1 MKNAP
6 ARYAWLAIAPAFALL
21 IYWRVPFTW
30 FANDDFAWLGLPL
43 EVHRARDLVEV
54 LFAPRAQ
61 GTVRFLGERL
71 FFLVFSVVFGYHAL
85 PYHLFALATWCAD
98 LVLAALIGERL
109 TGSKAAGVLGA
120 VFWTASSVLVTPIA
134 WASAYNEL
142 LCGFCILL
150 AFYARL
156 RAWRVTDARAAW
168 RAVEWIAYLAGF
180 GALEVIVAYPAIAAL
195 HALCEDSEPLAD
207 ARGSDSATRVIRDQ
221 PSRDCE
227 GVGPPSRLLALRG
240 TIPLFIPA
248 ILFTLL
254 HFFVIPKGG
263 GTYYKVAIDTRIF
276 PTLLQYLKWCLG
288 PDRLSQLALHWGR
301 FGTRVMWITAL
312 ALAVFIVVRVWRR
325 QWIAVFFCGWFL
337 FLVAP
342 VLVLPNHV
350 IDYYASLAELGLAWM
365 AGWAMVVAW
374 RTNWLTRGF
383 AVALAACSL
392 AGSIREVDAYTRWYY
407 QRSIRMET
415 VFFGLEDALRAHPGS
430 ILILHGVDNE
440 LFQTGFQ
447 DGPFRLLGFPKVY
460 LAPGGEAGIDA
471 REDLGGIAPFLI
483 SPRQA
488 LSMIAAGQARVLSVS
503 EDGVRDITR
512 AYQMVLGADP
522 RVTRIYAVDAGDL
535 NAAQSFG
542 PTWFPPEGG
551 FRWMPKS
558 ATVHLSGPKAPSER
572 LYVSGFAPGA
582 VLKAGPVTMTVLAD
596 GRELGKSV
604 IRSPDV
610 PFAFDFALPADLTG
624 RQTIEIALKLDK
636 AMHPPND
643 RRELGMVFGT
653 FSIR

>member
-1 MKNAP
+1 MLGFFTQ
-6 ARYAWLAIAPAFALL
+6 AR
-21 IYWRVPFTW
+21 
-30 FANDDFAWLGLPL
+30 
-43 EVHRARDLVEV
+43 
-54 LFAPRAQ
+54 
-61 GTVRFLGERL
+61 
-71 FFLVFSVVFGYHAL
+71 
-85 PYHLFALATWCAD
+85 
-98 LVLAALIGERL
+98 
-109 TGSKAAGVLGA
+109 K
-120 VFWTASSVLVTPIA
+120 
-134 WASAYNEL
+134 
-142 LCGFCILL
+142 
-150 AFYARL
+150 
-156 RAWRVTDARAAW
+156 
-168 RAVEWIAYLAGF
+168 
-180 GALEVIVAYPAIAAL
+180 
-195 HALCEDSEPLAD
+195 
-207 ARGSDSATRVIRDQ
+207 
-221 PSRDCE
+221 
-227 GVGPPSRLLALRG
+227 GVGPPSRLLALRS

-312 ALAVFIVVRVWRR
+312 ALAIFIVARLWRR
-325 QWIAVFFCGWFL
+325 QWIAIFFCGWFL

-350 IDYYASLAELGLAWM
+350 IDYYASLAELGLAWI

-374 RTNWLTRGF
+374 RTNWLARGF

-407 QRSIRMET
+407 ERSIRMET
-415 VFFGLEDALRAHPGS
+415 VFVGLEAALRAHPGS
-430 ILILHGVDNE
+430 TLILHGVDNE

-488 LSMIAAGQARVLSVS
+488 LSLIAAGQARVLSVS

-522 RVTRIYAVDAGDL
+522 RVTRVYAVDAGDL

-558 ATVHLSGPKAPSER
+558 ATVRLSGPKAPSER

-582 VLKAGPVTMTVLAD
+582 VLKSGPVTMTVLAD

-610 PFAFDFALPADLTG
+610 PFAFDFTLPADLTG
-624 RQTIEIALKLDK
+624 RQTIEITLKLDK
-636 AMHPPND
+636 VMHPPND
-643 RRELGMVFGT
+643 RRDLGMVFGT